1 MIQIRHKLGVYRKRF
16 FNIIATIIEPH
27 SSISDPEDHHRSR
40 LLNSLLVI
48 YTPIAIFIVI
58 FRQLIFPED
67 TGTTHVITLVGL
79 IVVGIIYAFG
89 RMGHYRTS
97 LCVTVLLGYGV
108 IYFNA
113 VNSSP
118 PHFEIAYL
126 IFLPLLGIVV
136 FSMTQALLNYVVAF
150 SLLVIFL
157 VTAGDMEQQVAIDL
171 FIFMILTLG
180 FILLANYQ
188 RSRLDENR
196 RELAIEKERTTVVK
210 QLIDNVSH
218 DFKTP
223 LSIIH
228 TNLYLMRHVDTPQKR
243 EQGFASIEQ
252 QAFRLESM
260 IQDLLMI
267 SKLDYDTLPDY
278 TDVNLE
284 QLINDVIHQLSPVA
298 TMKQITLE
306 SHIDT
311 NIRHISG
318 YYDELD
324 RMMVNL
330 IENAL
335 NYTPEKGNVIINVS
349 SCDSGCLQ
357 LDISDTGIGIS
368 DDDMQ
373 HIFERFYRADKARAN
388 HTGGTGLGLAIVK
401 RIVERHHGTISVKS
415 ELGVGTTFSITLP
428 VFQTSGSA
436 ESIAPDQR
444 LR

>member
-1 MIQIRHKLGVYRKRF
+1 MTPSQNKLQVYKKR
-16 FNIIATIIEPH
+16 ISQLIVTIINPH
-27 SSISDPEDHHRSR
+27 PSISDPEDRHRSR

-67 TGTTHVITLVGL
+67 TGTTNVITLIGL

-97 LCVTVLLGYGV
+97 LCVTVFLGYGV

-113 VNSSP
+113 INSSP

-136 FSMTQALLNYVVAF
+136 FSMTEALLNYVVAF
-150 SLLVIFL
+150 ALLVVFL
-157 VTAGDMEQQVAIDL
+157 ATTGDMEQQVAIDL

-188 RSRLDENR
+188 RAQLDTNR

-228 TNLYLMRHVDTPQKR
+228 TNVYLMRHVDTPQKR

-252 QAFRLESM
+252 QALRLESM

-267 SKLDYDTLPDY
+267 SKLDYDIMPEFADI
-278 TDVNLE
+278 NLE
-284 QLINDVIHQLSPVA
+284 ELVNTVVEQLSSVA
-298 TMKQITLE
+298 SVKQITLAY
-306 SHIDT
+306 HIDP
-311 NIRHISG
+311 NVQYISG

-324 RMMVNL
+324 RMIMNL
-330 IENAL
+330 LENAL
-335 NYTPEKGNVIINVS
+335 NYTLENGNVIINVS
-349 SCDSGCLQ
+349 SVDSRCLQ

-373 HIFERFYRADKARAN
+373 HIFERFYRADKARSN

-401 RIVERHHGTISVKS
+401 RIVERHHGTISVSS
-415 ELGVGTTFSITLP
+415 ELGVGTTFSIMLP
-428 VFQTSGSA
+428 ISQTIVPSA
-436 ESIAPDQR
+436 
-444 LR
+444 